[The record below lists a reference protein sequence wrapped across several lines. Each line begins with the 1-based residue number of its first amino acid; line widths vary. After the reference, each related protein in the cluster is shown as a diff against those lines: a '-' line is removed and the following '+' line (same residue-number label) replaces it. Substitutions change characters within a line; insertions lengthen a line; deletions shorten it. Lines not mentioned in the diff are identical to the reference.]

1 MAEPAAKHNLHPN
14 VIAQWK
20 RQARESLPEVF
31 ARKTS
36 SSAAEHE
43 TEVEALHAKFGS

>member
-1 MAEPAAKHNLHPN
+1 MEALVGDQTMAELAAKHNLHPN

-31 ARKTS
+31 APHDLFRRRRP
-36 SSAAEHE
+36 
-43 TEVEALHAKFGS
+43 